1 MLFAVAND
9 PLLVQKKCVFRV
21 DVSAAVSDAGC
32 PVCRGQALAAAHWM
46 LFRQTDDD
54 DVDDDVDDGDDGVR
68 ASCSSA
74 YRRSLVDKG
83 VVDFQCFDRR

>member
-32 PVCRGQALAAAHWM
+32 PVCHGQALAAAHWM

-54 DVDDDVDDGDDGVR
+54 DVDDDGDDGDDGVR